1 MSAQLV
7 IKTRRPYRALA
18 FRLLL
23 LLAFAFAA
31 YLVYEY
37 GRFRGGFNQISA
49 AQERRELQGRIDAL
63 TNENSQ
69 LRDRIALLETS
80 HDIDQEAFAQVE
92 QSIDELQARML
103 EQRKELN
110 LYRGIVSPEEGV
122 SGLRVQDLDVEAR
135 LEDSHY
141 RLKLVLVQA
150 LKHDQRVNGV
160 VNLSVDGAEN
170 GRSVSYAMADIT
182 VDHAEDLRFSF
193 RYFQDFE
200 KDLVLPDNFEPER
213 INVEIQ
219 PSGRPAESIRQSFDW
234 SAKAG

>member
-18 FRLLL
+18 FRVLLL
-23 LLAFAFAA
+23 IAFAFLA
-31 YLVYEY
+31 YLIYEY
-37 GRFRGGFNQISA
+37 GRFRGGFDQIA
-49 AQERRELQGRIDAL
+49 ATQERRTFEGHIDVLAD
-63 TNENSQ
+63 ENAA
-69 LRDRIALLETS
+69 LRDKIALLETS
-80 HDIDQEAFAQVE
+80 HDIDREAYAQMD
-92 QSIDELQARML
+92 QSMGELQTRML
-103 EQRKELN
+103 EQRKELS
-110 LYRGIVSPEEGV
+110 LYRGIVSPEGGV
-122 SGLRVQDLDVEAR
+122 EGLRVQDLDVEQR

-150 LKHDQRVNGV
+150 LKHDQRVAGV

-182 VDHAEDLRFSF
+182 ADHAEDLQFSF

-213 INVEIQ
+213 INVEIR
-219 PSGRPAESIRQSFDW
+219 PNGRTAESITQSFDW